1 MRQPLLDV
9 LRDRLVTLEDHDRVA
24 ALLAAVE
31 LHGGDVDV
39 PLHER
44 RRHGSNMAGR
54 VLIVDNERVVLTGKV
69 RLDTVDGA
77 DADAPAA
84 DALGHDVQRAALGA
98 RELQAR
104 GVRVR
109 VAQLHVPERERQP
122 LLRRDGKAARN
133 AQIVRLHTE
142 QARDQRA
149 VRAVAMTG
157 QGEAA
162 VQRNVRVQLHYLI
175 LIGREVYRSF
185 QLKSGVNTGVPFNVN
200 SHPLFWIFPAFT
212 YR

>member
-1 MRQPLLDV
+1 M
-9 LRDRLVTLEDHDRVA
+9 
-24 ALLAAVE
+24 
-31 LHGGDVDV
+31 

-44 RRHGSNMAGR
+44 RRHGSDMAGR

-162 VQRNVRVQLHYLI
+162 VQRNVRVHRPVAEQFA
-175 LIGREVYRSF
+175 GRQADAHSPGRVAAGRADHDRPENI
-185 QLKSGVNTGVPFNVN
+185 K
-200 SHPLFWIFPAFT
+200 
-212 YR
+212 